1 MHTPQKTSVLICP
14 HCGAENRRP
23 ADLWL
28 DCMDAK
34 TPLTCA
40 QCNQAFDPSLGA
52 DAAGAA
58 GAKAR
63 GAYWRRFLVVAILL
77 AGLMF
82 FLNRQFGGFTAG
94 ENSGQAI
101 YALLL
106 VGVISASLAA
116 GKLRQKLRYL
126 SIWGGIMLLVMLGY
140 SYRHE
145 IAAVKERVG
154 AEFVPATGFQEAPN
168 AVSFPVSADGH
179 FYIRAQVNGV
189 PITFMADTGASHIVL
204 SPGDA
209 DKLGLR
215 PERLHFDRIYETANG
230 TVRGSTISIDEL
242 AIGAF
247 HMNDIM
253 ASVNEAPMRHSL
265 LGMNFFSRLASYQVK
280 ADVLTL
286 YWGP

>member
-1 MHTPQKTSVLICP
+1 MHTPPKTSVLICP

-23 ADLWL
+23 AESWL
-28 DCMDAK
+28 DCMDAQ
-34 TPLTCA
+34 TPVTCA
-40 QCNQAFDPSLGA
+40 QCSQALDPSLGA
-52 DAAGAA
+52 DTAGAA
-58 GAKAR
+58 GAKTKW
-63 GAYWRRFLVVAILL
+63 AYWRRFLVIALLL

-82 FLNRQFGGFTAG
+82 FLNKHFGVFTSG

-101 YALLL
+101 YTLLL

-116 GKLRQKLRYL
+116 GKMRQQLRYL
-126 SIWGGIMLLVMLGY
+126 SIWGGIMLLAMVGY

-154 AEFVPATGFQEAPN
+154 AEFVPSTGFQEAAN
-168 AVSFPVSADGH
+168 TVSFPVSADGH

-189 PITFMADTGASHIVL
+189 PITFLADTGASHIVL
-204 SPGDA
+204 SPSDA

-230 TVRGSTISIDEL
+230 TVRGSSITIDDLE
-242 AIGAF
+242 IGAF
-247 HMNDIM
+247 HLNDLM

-265 LGMNFFSRLASYQVK
+265 LGMNFFKRLARYEVK

-286 YWGP
+286 HW